1 MAMTEKGT
9 QRIEIIVRKSVDGGQ
24 EGAKEKDTDSA
35 NDEENK
41 EQKDATLSKHIK
53 RTRITHAIGLARQ
66 GLNTYIGYE
75 VGGIG
80 YSSGDQA
87 LQQQVERQ
95 LEMVND
101 ASSIML
107 ATTMGGITM
116 GAIGAVMGFAQSGI
130 QIASKYATRQR
141 DYDMTLFKQNNAIEY
156 KRSRAQ
162 INLTNGRL
170 R

>member
-1 MAMTEKGT
+1 MALTKQGTE
-9 QRIEIIVRKSVDGGQ
+9 RIEIIVKKSVDGGQ

-66 GLNTYIGYE
+66 GMHAYIGYE

-80 YSSGDQA
+80 YTHGDSN
-87 LQQQVERQ
+87 LQERTERLVEQVS
-95 LEMVND
+95 D
-101 ASSIML
+101 GASLLFST
-107 ATTMGGITM
+107 AMGGVTM
-116 GAIGAVMGFAQSGI
+116 GAVGAVIGFAQSGI
-130 QIASKYATRQR
+130 QIATKYATRQR
-141 DYDMTLFKQNNAIEY
+141 DYDYAVFKQNSAIEY
-156 KRSRAQ
+156 KRARAQ
-162 INLTNGRL
+162 INLTTGRL